1 MDRHLTAAVRAVLCA
16 VALSDAPA
24 GAQEATLD
32 EGETDNLHL
41 PGYEGPT
48 GRSWVEFDIAP
59 ALVSHNS
66 LERGSETTNAL
77 DLSLTLGTRQPLG
90 QLFEVQLEAGA
101 SKTID
106 NGSFSELAA
115 AVELRTRPGRSG
127 FSGFVSYDVA
137 RDFTVFFEH
146 DFATTH
152 VVSAG
157 ARYGTALG
165 VADIGFELEPRWQES
180 TGDAA
185 DYGAINLWGEAVM
198 PVVDPVL
205 LTVNASLERRWYAHE
220 APFELVKRR
229 DWRFATF
236 VGLDFA
242 GLIRTPAVRD
252 LSAGVQ
258 WLEVSSN
265 IALAERSE
273 FTLLPAVSV
282 GFAF

>member
-1 MDRHLTAAVRAVLCA
+1 MDQHLTAPVRAVLCA
-16 VALSDAPA
+16 LALSGAPA
-24 GAQEATLD
+24 WAQEEVPD
-32 EGETDNLHL
+32 DSETENLHL

-48 GRSWVEFDIAP
+48 NRSWVEFEIAP

-90 QLFEVQLEAGA
+90 DLFEVQLEAGA

-115 AVELRTRPGRSG
+115 AVELRTRPGPSG
-127 FSGFVSYDVA
+127 FSGFVSYDVS
-137 RDFTVFFEH
+137 RDFTAFFEH

-165 VADIGFELEPRWQES
+165 VADIGFELEPRWHES

-185 DYGAINLWGEAVM
+185 DYGAVNLWGEAVL
-198 PVVDPVL
+198 PVADPVL
-205 LTVNASLERRWYAHE
+205 LIVNASLERRWYAHE
-220 APFELVKRR
+220 VPFALVKRR

-242 GLIRTPAVRD
+242 GLIRSPSVRD
-252 LSAGVQ
+252 LSVGVE

-265 IALAERSE
+265 IDLAERSDLA
-273 FTLLPAVSV
+273 LLPAVSV